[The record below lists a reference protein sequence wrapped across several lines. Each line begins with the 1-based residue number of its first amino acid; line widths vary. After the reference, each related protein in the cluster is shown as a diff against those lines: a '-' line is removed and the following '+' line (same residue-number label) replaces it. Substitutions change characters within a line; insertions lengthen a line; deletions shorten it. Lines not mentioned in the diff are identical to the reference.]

1 MSFPSFLGFHSSG
14 DAATI
19 HKCRARLR
27 AKKENP
33 AGGLDISQAPFF
45 GQKRAG
51 DAPPACC
58 CDVQKRAGDSNVLN
72 CQFHSTIFIKEPPMG
87 ISGIKQEVR
96 VNLVGQTAK
105 IEADYSIGHTSISIK
120 TEIKMSAEK
129 PLTVDQLRDAPIKLA
144 IPVLET
150 LIAKTDTTPSP

>member
-1 MSFPSFLGFHSSG
+1 
-14 DAATI
+14 
-19 HKCRARLR
+19 
-27 AKKENP
+27 
-33 AGGLDISQAPFF
+33 
-45 GQKRAG
+45 
-51 DAPPACC
+51 
-58 CDVQKRAGDSNVLN
+58 
-72 CQFHSTIFIKEPPMG
+72 MG